1 MPPEALPVRPGP
13 AQPLQTHGH
22 TDVRVQTH
30 KHTYEHRRAD
40 TGTQT
45 HTDHTDLPHGP
56 TSERTDPGHPHRHR
70 HTTLIRASLLY
81 PHGGARRQPGLHSLQ
96 TPCRGLCRPGQG
108 NSGPGRAGQAK
119 HQGTPGQGC
128 ALEAGGGLGESG
140 RSLGGA
146 AAGADDGRPS
156 SRAPTPPWRR
166 GQREGEGKRHMHP
179 GGVSS
184 AL

>member
-22 TDVRVQTH
+22 TDVQIQTH
-30 KHTYEHRRAD
+30 EHTYEHRRAD

-184 AL
+184 TL